1 MTRALAPKVLRR
13 YQALRKRYASDF
25 VYRVVVDMY
34 RNHPE
39 GGENIVAA
47 HFMAAHDVDTYTVA
61 NKGEQQ
67 FAPVKAGYS
76 REELAF
82 LLERGV
88 KPL

>member
-1 MTRALAPKVLRR
+1 MKALEPKVLRK
-13 YQALRKRYASDF
+13 YQALRQRYARDHT
-25 VYRVVVDMY
+25 YRVVVDMY

-39 GGENIVAA
+39 QGEPIVAA
-47 HFMAAHDVDTYTVA
+47 HFMAARDVDTYTVA

-67 FAPVKAGYS
+67 FAPIAAGYS
-76 REELAF
+76 RRELAF

>member
-1 MTRALAPKVLRR
+1 MTRALPPKTLRR
-13 YQALRKRYASDF
+13 YQELRKRYAADW

-34 RNHPE
+34 RNHPD
-39 GGENIVAA
+39 GGEPIVAA
-47 HFMAAHDVDTYTVA
+47 HFMAAHDVDTYSVP

-67 FAPVKAGYS
+67 FAPVSAGYS
-76 REELAF
+76 RAELAF